1 MEVNSSLSAL
11 AGELSRTLNPQQK
24 DAGAEEIKRRQDKRL
39 EGPDR
44 SSKAGPTS
52 NEISARQTAS
62 AAQKVQRLSDLSS
75 RSDLDAAR
83 KAADKASGAE
93 RFQREA
99 PQALANPQ
107 RPARPGSVLDIK
119 V

>member
-1 MEVNSSLSAL
+1 MNSSLSAL

-39 EGPDR
+39 EGPDH
-44 SSKAGPTS
+44 SSRVGPTS
-52 NEISARQTAS
+52 KELSTQQTAS
-62 AAQKVQRLSDLSS
+62 STQKIQRFSDLSS

-83 KAADKASGAE
+83 KAATKAGGAE
-93 RFQREA
+93 RFQREV